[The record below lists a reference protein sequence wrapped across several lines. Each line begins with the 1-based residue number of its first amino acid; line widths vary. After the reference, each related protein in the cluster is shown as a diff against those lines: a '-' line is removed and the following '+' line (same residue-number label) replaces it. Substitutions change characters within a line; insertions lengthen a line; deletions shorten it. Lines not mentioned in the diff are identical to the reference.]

1 MCPIARGTAIGEAA
15 YRKRVARQSRR
26 LLKAEIVIF
35 LFELK
40 NHIPLLA
47 AIQIRGGRPAA
58 TPAESDESKPHILSR
73 GAFVLMTDDNKCRLG
88 RIENISILEAF
99 QNATF
104 VHFGKDKL
112 LIRRSLVECE
122 RRLDNSIFVRAS
134 RDCIVNLS
142 QVKQPRLLKGR
153 LIFILKDEREVVFS
167 RRQSVL
173 FRALRGL

>member
-1 MCPIARGTAIGEAA
+1 M
-15 YRKRVARQSRR
+15 
-26 LLKAEIVIF
+26 
-35 LFELK
+35 
-40 NHIPLLA
+40 PLLP
-47 AIQIRGGRPAA
+47 AIQTQRARPAA
-58 TPAESDESKPHILSR
+58 PLAESEESKPHLLSL
-73 GAFVLMTDDNKCRLG
+73 GAFVLLTEDSKCRLA

-104 VHFGKDKL
+104 VHLDKDKL

-142 QVKQPRLLKGR
+142 QVKQPRLLKDGR
-153 LIFILKDEREVVFS
+153 LILILKDEREVVFS
-167 RRQSVL
+167 RRQGVL

>member
-1 MCPIARGTAIGEAA
+1 M
-15 YRKRVARQSRR
+15 
-26 LLKAEIVIF
+26 
-35 LFELK
+35 
-40 NHIPLLA
+40 
-47 AIQIRGGRPAA
+47 
-58 TPAESDESKPHILSR
+58 LSS
-73 GAFVLMTDDNKCRLG
+73 GAFVLLTDHNKCRLA

-99 QNATF
+99 QNVTF
-104 VHFGKDKL
+104 VHFDEGKI

-153 LIFILKDEREVVFS
+153 LSFILKDEREVVFS

>member
-1 MCPIARGTAIGEAA
+1 M
-15 YRKRVARQSRR
+15 
-26 LLKAEIVIF
+26 
-35 LFELK
+35 
-40 NHIPLLA
+40 PLLA
-47 AIQIRGGRPAA
+47 AVQTQGGRPAVPLA
-58 TPAESDESKPHILSR
+58 KSEESKPYRLSR
-73 GAFVLMTDDNKCRLG
+73 GAFVLLTADNKCRLA
-88 RIENISILEAF
+88 RIENISLLEAF

-104 VHFGKDKL
+104 VHFHEGKI
-112 LIRRSLVECE
+112 LIQRSLVECE

-153 LIFILKDEREVVFS
+153 LIFILKDEREVIFS

>member
-1 MCPIARGTAIGEAA
+1 M
-15 YRKRVARQSRR
+15 Q
-26 LLKAEIVIF
+26 LL
-35 LFELK
+35 
-40 NHIPLLA
+40 P
-47 AIQIRGGRPAA
+47 AIQTQGGRRAA
-58 TPAESDESKPHILSR
+58 PLAESEESKPHKISP
-73 GAFVLMTDDNKCRLG
+73 GAFVLLTDDSKCRLA
-88 RIENISILEAF
+88 RIESISILEAF

-104 VHFGKDKL
+104 VHFDEGKL
-112 LIRRSLVECE
+112 FIRRSLVECE

-142 QVKQPRLLKGR
+142 QVKQPRLLKDGR

>member
-1 MCPIARGTAIGEAA
+1 MA
-15 YRKRVARQSRR
+15 
-26 LLKAEIVIF
+26 LL
-35 LFELK
+35 
-40 NHIPLLA
+40 P
-47 AIQIRGGRPAA
+47 AIQTQRARPAA
-58 TPAESDESKPHILSR
+58 PLAESEESKPHLLSP
-73 GAFVLMTDDNKCRLG
+73 GAFVLLTEDSKCRIA

-104 VHFGKDKL
+104 VHLDEDKL

-142 QVKQPRLLKGR
+142 QVKQPRLLKNGT
-153 LIFILKDEREVVFS
+153 LILILKDEREVVFS
-167 RRQSVL
+167 RRQGVL

>member
-1 MCPIARGTAIGEAA
+1 M
-15 YRKRVARQSRR
+15 Q
-26 LLKAEIVIF
+26 LL
-35 LFELK
+35 
-40 NHIPLLA
+40 P
-47 AIQIRGGRPAA
+47 AIQTQGGRPAV
-58 TPAESDESKPHILSR
+58 PLAEIEESKPHILFR
-73 GAFVLMTDDNKCRLG
+73 GAFVLLTEDNNCRLA

-104 VHFGKDKL
+104 VHFDEGKI
-112 LIRRSLVECE
+112 LIQRSLVECE

>member
-1 MCPIARGTAIGEAA
+1 M
-15 YRKRVARQSRR
+15 Q
-26 LLKAEIVIF
+26 LL
-35 LFELK
+35 
-40 NHIPLLA
+40 P
-47 AIQIRGGRPAA
+47 AIQTQGGLSTAPL
-58 TPAESDESKPHILSR
+58 AESEENKPHILFR
-73 GAFVLMTDDNKCRLG
+73 GAFVLLTDNNNCRLA

-104 VHFGKDKL
+104 VHFDEGK
-112 LIRRSLVECE
+112 IFIQRSLVECE

-153 LIFILKDEREVVFS
+153 LSFILKDEREVVFS